1 MVVAYQFFCF
11 IKKMTDRIHVEEV
24 EFTVFIHFFIQEIA
38 LEGYPFGFVKAT
50 KFAKT
55 IKIKI
60 TTKKFTSIHV

>member
-1 MVVAYQFFCF
+1 
-11 IKKMTDRIHVEEV
+11 MTDRIHVEEV
-24 EFTVFIHFFIQEIA
+24 EFTVFIYFFIQEIT

-60 TTKKFTSIHV
+60 TAKKFTSIHV

>member
-1 MVVAYQFFCF
+1 MAYQFFCL

-24 EFTVFIHFFIQEIA
+24 EFTVFIYLFIQEIT
-38 LEGYPFGFVKAT
+38 LKGNPFGFVKAT

-60 TTKKFTSIHV
+60 TTKKITSIHV